1 MGKSK
6 NSRSRR
12 RPKKDYSKLI
22 ALCAVAFILVTTAVL
37 LTVLPASLRQSG
49 PSEINNTPGATIQ
62 NTNQTEKPMQI
73 HLRPPRIRRPKS

>member
-37 LTVLPASLRQSG
+37 LTVLPASLIIR
-49 PSEINNTPGATIQ
+49 PARPFKTPIRPLQA
-62 NTNQTEKPMQI
+62 EKPMQI